1 MLFMHNFKHRKCHPL
16 LDPTVDPSI
25 KYVWPQISTPSEVTI
40 KENILIITL
49 VPKWLTERQKRDDS
63 QSCRGTDDAMCLD
76 LNHIQSSVAS
86 HLQTLQMRLWFVHV
100 SKQEIFTLNDQWLV
114 GRANTGFWFMTANYC
129 TIPECTFTLEQ
140 IWGKFILVWW
150 VIISAL
156 VRQTQRW
163 CVVLDKGVN
172 LNIWCNIQP

>member
-25 KYVWPQISTPSEVTI
+25 KYVWPQISTS
-40 KENILIITL
+40 
-49 VPKWLTERQKRDDS
+49 WLLLLSQNGWRERQKRDDS

-100 SKQEIFTLNDQWLV
+100 GKQEIFTLNDQWLV
-114 GRANTGFWFMTANYC
+114 GRANTGFWFMTANYSQFLSVHLHLSRSGGNLFWSG
-129 TIPECTFTLEQ
+129 ESLSLH
-140 IWGKFILVWW
+140 WSGKLKDDV
-150 VIISAL
+150 S
-156 VRQTQRW
+156 
-163 CVVLDKGVN
+163 C
-172 LNIWCNIQP
+172 